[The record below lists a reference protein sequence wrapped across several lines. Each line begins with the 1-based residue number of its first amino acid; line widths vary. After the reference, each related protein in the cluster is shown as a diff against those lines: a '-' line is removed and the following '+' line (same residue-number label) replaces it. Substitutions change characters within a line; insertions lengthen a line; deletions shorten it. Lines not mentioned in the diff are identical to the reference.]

1 MEHSMSNHR
10 ITRLIVVGAVG
21 AGGVAAV
28 TALPVTQAGAASAP
42 VNITL
47 KCSGTSMVNLQLQRE
62 DTGKVS
68 VDFGVDMARHKA
80 GVQWNV
86 TETNNGVT
94 FVNKSVKTIRDGS
107 FSITSVLA
115 PAASNAVVG
124 TAVNP
129 ITGETC
135 GISGTV

>member
-1 MEHSMSNHR
+1 MPIRHL
-10 ITRLIVVGAVG
+10 TRLAAAGAIG
-21 AGGVAAV
+21 LAGFGVAALV
-28 TALPVTQAGAASAP
+28 PVASASAATTSI
-42 VNITL
+42 NL
-47 KCSGTSMVNLQLQRE
+47 NAKCSGSSVGNLQVQRE
-62 DTGKVS
+62 DTGALS

-86 TETNNGVT
+86 TETNSGVT

-129 ITGETC
+129 ISGETC

>member
-1 MEHSMSNHR
+1 MSNR
-10 ITRLIVVGAVG
+10 TFTRLIVAGAIGTG
-21 AGGVAAV
+21 ALAAV
-28 TALPVTQAGAASAP
+28 TTLPAVQAGAAGAP
-42 VNITL
+42 VNVTL
-47 KCSGTSMVNLQLQRE
+47 KCSGSSMVNLQLQRE

-80 GVQWNV
+80 GVQWKV
-86 TETNNGVT
+86 AETNNGTT

-129 ITGETC
+129 ASGESC
-135 GISGTV
+135 SISATV